1 MGYKALVILELPNA
15 SEEQKNIFHTVLL
28 KELWFKIQNLNT
40 AWEIA
45 FNQNRSRGSAIEA
58 IESDLKKAQEIS
70 GVQQIQYALQLDI
83 QLVVKSCQTQP

>member
-45 FNQNRSRGSAIEA
+45 FNQNWSRGSA

-70 GVQQIQYALQLDI
+70 GVEQIQYALQLDI

>member
-15 SEEQKNIFHTVLL
+15 SEEQKTIFHTVLL
-28 KELWFKIQNLNT
+28 KELWF
-40 AWEIA
+40 
-45 FNQNRSRGSAIEA
+45 NQNWSRGSAIEA

-70 GVQQIQYALQLDI
+70 GVEQIQYALQLDI